1 MENFIATIKAYIM
14 AAVTWLCHFEKDK
27 ILHFVLADNIATV
40 VWIGAALTIGW
51 LLALG
56 WVTAI
61 CAVVTCAAIL
71 LKDCWL
77 DPAPDWHDILASIL
91 GLAWALLKIGLLG
104 LCWRLFL

>member
-1 MENFIATIKAYIM
+1 MEKFIATIKAYIM
-14 AAVTWLCHFEKDK
+14 AAVTWLCRFEKDK
-27 ILHFVLADNIATV
+27 ILHFALADNIATV

-51 LLALG
+51 LLSLG

-77 DPAPDWHDILASIL
+77 DPAPDWRDIWAGLI
-91 GLAWALLKIGLLG
+91 GLAWALAKIGLLW